1 MIRGSK
7 LEMKAK
13 TVGGSPLRAV
23 ACGGMSIVF
32 WVLAMLILMTPNTSA
47 HEMVNSR
54 YVIEWMVPLSHT
66 HC

>member
-1 MIRGSK
+1 MISRNHALKRSK
-7 LEMKAK
+7 CEMNDK

-54 YVIEWMVPLSHT
+54 YVF
-66 HC
+66 